1 MAPVLKVL
9 LLSAGMNEATK
20 ISSKII
26 LLSKVFSQLLQ
37 TPKKLGEDDAGG
49 RGEGGSHGDGGGHGV
64 ARSSSMANLTTD

>member
-1 MAPVLKVL
+1 
-9 LLSAGMNEATK
+9 MNEATK

-49 RGEGGSHGDGGGHGV
+49 HGDGGGHGV
-64 ARSSSMANLTTD
+64 VRSSSMANLTTD